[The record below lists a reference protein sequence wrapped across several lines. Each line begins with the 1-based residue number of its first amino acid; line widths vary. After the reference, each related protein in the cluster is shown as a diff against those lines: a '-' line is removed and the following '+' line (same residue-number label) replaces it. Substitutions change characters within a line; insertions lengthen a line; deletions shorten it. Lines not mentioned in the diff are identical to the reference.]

1 MRIEFNLDN
10 FFIVP
15 INQVRPNDWNPK
27 DKETEKQKNIQR
39 GLELKGLLEPI
50 VVREKPDANNLTKY
64 EILDGEQRWTSL
76 KNLGMDEIA
85 IHVVDVDDITAKE
98 ITLEYQV
105 QVPWNEK
112 EYANF
117 VKKASKLVDIKELEL
132 PETEDRLLDLIQL
145 ADYDFEKALEQKEV
159 DKLLQEEMKTL
170 NFDVDKEQYE
180 IIMDALTYIMNNAD
194 EKKMKI
200 GPALEFLLA
209 EYRAM

>member
-50 VVREKPDANNLTKY
+50 VVREKPDAKNLTKY

-180 IIMDALTYIMNNAD
+180 IIMDALTYIMDNAD

-200 GPALEFLLA
+200 GAALEFLLA